1 MLIFISYILIISR
14 MQDIHRVFEYHGA
27 EHKTIACY
35 ERGLPLTV
43 ENVRKQS
50 RFHPR
55 CGTSFIFMILIVSIA
70 FSTLLS
76 FIMPD
81 FIVNT
86 RILWIA
92 IKILF
97 LPFMMGV
104 GYELIK
110 YAGRHDNVVVKIISA
125 PGLWMQRLTTKE
137 PSEDAIIEIGIASLS
152 AVITDN
158 PEDDSI

>member
-1 MLIFISYILIISR
+1 MLIFVLYILIISK
-14 MQDIHRVFEYHGA
+14 MNDINRVFQYHGA
-27 EHKTIACY
+27 EHKTIFCY
-35 ERGLPLTV
+35 EKGLELTV
-43 ENVRKQS
+43 ENVKAQS

-55 CGTSFIFMILIVSIA
+55 CGTSFIFMILIVSIL

-76 FIMPD
+76 YVMQEAV
-81 FIVNT
+81 VNT

-97 LPFMMGV
+97 LPLLMGI

-110 YAGRHDNVVVKIISA
+110 YAGKHDNVFVKIVSA

-137 PSEDAIIEIGIASLS
+137 PTEDSIIEIGIASLS

-158 PEDDSI
+158 PEDDTL

>member
-1 MLIFISYILIISR
+1 
-14 MQDIHRVFEYHGA
+14 
-27 EHKTIACY
+27 
-35 ERGLPLTV
+35 
-43 ENVRKQS
+43 
-50 RFHPR
+50 
-55 CGTSFIFMILIVSIA
+55 MILIVSIA